1 MRALCWVV
9 LLGLGAPA
17 LAQQDAPP
25 AASAA
30 SPQQD
35 SSVDEV
41 LVPGRR
47 PANLRVEIERLEIAV
62 YDRFNALNSDDEYD
76 IHCLNQAPTG
86 SNVPI
91 RTCAPNFVIRAE
103 ARNATKMLRDGRT
116 AGTNNNNPAEHEML
130 MKEKSQKLTEEIK
143 RVASQDEQ
151 LMRDLMRLDEL
162 KQLQT
167 NDSRRAKR

>member
-1 MRALCWVV
+1 MRAV
-9 LLGLGAPA
+9 LI
-17 LAQQDAPP
+17 
-25 AASAA
+25 S
-30 SPQQD
+30 
-35 SSVDEV
+35 V
-41 LVPGRR
+41 LVGFLTLSAQIDSP
-47 PANLRVEIERLEIAV
+47 NTERLLTRLAIETAPDGDVPPIEVVVNKVTQIAV

-151 LMRDLMRLDEL
+151 LMRDLIRLDEL